1 MRWSTHG
8 NTDHMSSLTYKEVMI
23 MPDFGDMLS
32 WHDKLELAV
41 QTHTPR
47 QLAIAF
53 AQWTRS
59 EYEVEKIARLEEA
72 MFNLIFKH
80 HGHLHAVEFIQE
92 LRKRTRR

>member
-1 MRWSTHG
+1 
-8 NTDHMSSLTYKEVMI
+8 
-23 MPDFGDMLS
+23 MPEFGDMLS

-59 EYEVEKIARLEEA
+59 EYEVEKIERLEEA
-72 MFNLIFKH
+72 VFNLIFKH
-80 HGHLHAVEFIQE
+80 HGHVQAVEFVQE